1 MNSHFIITSGAWRS
15 LVAHCNGVAGVGG
28 SNPLAPTNDN
38 EQFHN
43 ASPCPLW
50 QKQRPSTLRLAFVC
64 LLLLSG
70 GCGSEKTAQ
79 QAFETGDYDAAY
91 KLFRPRAEAGDL
103 EAQNYLGVHY
113 YLGLGVRRDWQ
124 QALQWYDK
132 AARQG
137 EPRAQL
143 NYGLMFQNGYGT
155 APDIGAAF
163 MWYYA
168 SYRQG
173 NRAAKRYMDTLA
185 VDNLLSP
192 NQIDYAKVRAKPYI
206 TNPVVLEQGTEG
218 SLFRTRPTSANY

>member
-1 MNSHFIITSGAWRS
+1 MLRFAFI
-15 LVAHCNGVAGVGG
+15 L
-28 SNPLAPTNDN
+28 PLY
-38 EQFHN
+38 
-43 ASPCPLW
+43 
-50 QKQRPSTLRLAFVC
+50 
-64 LLLLSG
+64 LLLLAT

-79 QAFETGDYDAAY
+79 QAFEAGDYATAY
-91 KLFRPRAEAGDL
+91 KLFRPLAEAGDL
-103 EAQNYLGVHY
+103 EAQSYLGVHY

-132 AARQG
+132 AAKRG

-155 APDIGAAF
+155 DSDIGAAF

-173 NRAAKRYMDTLA
+173 NATAKRYMNLLA
-185 VDNLLSP
+185 ADNLLSP

-206 TNPVVLEQGTEG
+206 ANPVITEQGTEG
-218 SLFRTRPTSANY
+218 TLFRTRPTSATH